1 MTKSRAWRLKNIS
14 VYVGIVAYVAMLVSG
29 DVVIGAAG
37 KLFAEILRIPYFRAT
52 DAKDMMRMS
61 YFFIAASLSVII
73 PSILNKWL
81 NLF

>member
-29 DVVIGAAG
+29 DVVVGAAG

-73 PSILNKWL
+73 PWILNKWL

>member
-1 MTKSRAWRLKNIS
+1 
-14 VYVGIVAYVAMLVSG
+14 
-29 DVVIGAAG
+29 VVIGAAG

-52 DAKDMMRMS
+52 DAKDMVRLS